1 MIITKH
7 FCNSKQWPRRL
18 ARLKKISKKTI
29 KESEKYFNKKYSYY
43 INLILSNDKELKKL
57 NKKFKKNKSTTDVLT
72 FVTESNNSFPKTK
85 FCDIFFSSQTIK
97 NDAKKNKINF
107 YDHYNHLLVHSFL
120 HLNGYKHNK
129 LVDTKKMQKIE
140 ITILKRLGIQN
151 PYIINE

>member
-1 MIITKH
+1 MLKLCSLYNIQFNCYLTKG
-7 FCNSKQWPRRL
+7 N
-18 ARLKKISKKTI
+18 
-29 KESEKYFNKKYSYY
+29 SYY
-43 INLILSNDKELKKL
+43 ISLILSNDKELEKL
-57 NKKFKKNKSTTDVLT
+57 NKKFKKNKNTTDVLT

-129 LVDTKKMQKIE
+129 LVDTKNNLCE
-140 ITILKRLGIQN
+140 NALL
-151 PYIINE
+151 YLE